1 MDDMN
6 SQRDGWDGELFSE
19 GNPMMAF
26 SEMQEL
32 TMLIDRRTDMVV
44 SARRAALQIS
54 GGGYVALGAND
65 VG

>member
-1 MDDMN
+1 
-6 SQRDGWDGELFSE
+6 
-19 GNPMMAF
+19 MMAF

-32 TMLIDRRTDMVV
+32 TMLINRRTDMVV

-65 VG
+65 PG